1 MIVGLPGRQKPNGP
15 VVVMAVVIFGLAM
28 FSGVSFAQGADDP
41 VEQID
46 FDRPESWVMKY
57 FASVTIPTQMGP
69 PEVRLPWSTDVDLE
83 LGWIPHLSEEQRRV
97 GFNGVKEE
105 DLNRSPVMIRP
116 RFRVG
121 LPGGFGLDLSWVP
134 PVEVQGVKSNLLS
147 IGIDR
152 ALWQGDRWSIGA
164 RAYAQV
170 GETKGDFTCPE
181 SAASY
186 PPGDPENIWGCEAPS
201 SDTVSMDYFGLAV
214 TGGFRLNERGTQ
226 AVFFGAGTTSM
237 DLTFQTDAV
246 TYGFHDRT
254 RLETDGW
261 TSFINAGFS
270 WDAWERSRFSV
281 EAFYSPLDVRRLGE
295 TTKND
300 PLFNI
305 RAMYKYRFDRKK

>member
-1 MIVGLPGRQKPNGP
+1 MNTTLPARKHDRSP
-15 VVVMAVVIFGLAM
+15 VVAAMAALIALGCFPGISA
-28 FSGVSFAQGADDP
+28 AQGA
-41 VEQID
+41 EEID
-46 FDRPESWVMKY
+46 FDRPESWAMKY

-69 PEVRLPWSTDVDLE
+69 PEVRLPWRIDVDLE

-105 DLNRSPVMIRP
+105 DLNRSPVMVRP
-116 RFRVG
+116 RLRVG

-134 PVEVQGVKSNLLS
+134 PVEVQGVKSNLFS
-147 IGIDR
+147 IGVDR
-152 ALWQGDRWSIGA
+152 ALWQGERWSIGA

-170 GETKGDFTCPE
+170 GETTGDFTCPG
-181 SAASY
+181 SVAAF

-201 SDTVSMDYFGLAV
+201 SDTVSMDYFGFAV
-214 TGGFRLNERGTQ
+214 TGGFRLNALGTQ
-226 AVFFGAGTTSM
+226 TLYFGAGTTSM
-237 DLTFQTDAV
+237 DLIFQTDAV

-261 TSFINAGFS
+261 TSFVNAGFS
-270 WDAWERSRFSV
+270 WEAWERSRFSV
-281 EAFYSPLDVRRLGE
+281 EAFYSPLDVQRLNE

-305 RAMYKYRFDRKK
+305 RAMYKDRVDRKQ

>member
-1 MIVGLPGRQKPNGP
+1 MDMTFAARKDHRFPT
-15 VVVMAVVIFGLAM
+15 VVTVVAVLGMGCFL
-28 FSGVSFAQGADDP
+28 GVSGAQGA
-41 VEQID
+41 EEID
-46 FDRPESWVMKY
+46 FDRPESWAMKY
-57 FASVTIPTQMGP
+57 FASVTIPTQMGI
-69 PEVRLPWSTDVDLE
+69 PEVRAPWTIDMDLE

-134 PVEVQGVKSNLLS
+134 PVEVQGVKSNLFS
-147 IGIDR
+147 IAVDR
-152 ALWQGDRWSIGA
+152 GLWQGERWSVGA
-164 RAYAQV
+164 RIYAQV
-170 GETKGDFTCPE
+170 GETTGDFTCPE
-181 SAASY
+181 GVSTY
-186 PPGDPENIWGCEAPS
+186 PPGDPENIWGCEAAS
-201 SDTVSMDYFGLAV
+201 SDTVSMDYFGFAV
-214 TGGFRLNERGTQ
+214 TGGYRLNAEGTR
-226 AVFFGAGTTSM
+226 ALFFGAGTTSM
-237 DLTFQTDAV
+237 DLVFQTDAV

-261 TSFINAGFS
+261 TSFVNVGFS

-281 EAFYSPLDVRRLGE
+281 EAFYSPLDVRRPGE

-305 RAMYKYRFDRKK
+305 RALYKYRFDRKQ